1 MSTDFTLG
9 FGSQIYV
16 STDGDTYTLIAQSKD
31 LNSPSSE
38 VGTVNITNN
47 SSPNFSEEVA
57 AGLYKPGTIDF
68 EWIYT
73 PTQQATLYGY
83 WNSAPSQ
90 TLFFKEIFTDASGWT
105 FSGFLTKIENET
117 KTENEA
123 IMGKVS
129 VQLTV
134 KAVYVSTGLTS

>member
-31 LNSPSSE
+31 INSPSSE

-68 EWIYT
+68 
-73 PTQQATLYGY
+73 
-83 WNSAPSQ
+83 
-90 TLFFKEIFTDASGWT
+90 
-105 FSGFLTKIENET
+105 
-117 KTENEA
+117 
-123 IMGKVS
+123 
-129 VQLTV
+129 
-134 KAVYVSTGLTS
+134 